1 MLLVTDK
8 IKFCIYSVAY
18 LIIAA
23 GYMRTVPFL
32 EQIERLLLIS
42 IIFLG
47 GDTLV
52 FISSLA
58 LHH

>member
-8 IKFCIYSVAY
+8 IKLCIYSVAY

-23 GYMRTVPFL
+23 GYIRYASFL
-32 EQIERLLLIS
+32 EQIERLLIIS

-47 GDTLV
+47 GDTL
-52 FISSLA
+52 ILIASLA
-58 LHH
+58 